1 MNHSSPYQGLKYS
14 SLYQDMYF
22 LDDHLL
28 IPAMKKHNF
37 EDFLTIDDL
46 SDNAITRAMQ
56 HNNYKFMKCFFEAFK
71 NDFNGDFPIDRMYT
85 RHITNFRELF
95 LTYAL
100 SDHNRKHYIDLY
112 INHPNFLPLKDGK
125 IPLNKQ
131 YSHFTSSFINLSF
144 SGEYSNLCLH
154 YFNEINKDYA
164 DNFIDFLGI
173 TKNSHQAFLTGLN
186 FYNLTKKEIL
196 NKIEINE
203 NADLFNNF
211 FNKEYLNIINK
222 DPSCLIKVSSN
233 IDNTKSILSLIKDK
247 DDYLNTLYKNR
258 NKKHYKQKE
267 KGLSNSKAPIAY
279 AVVMNNSD
287 FINLM
292 IDYGYQLNDDEKI
305 FIKQYRME
313 DKIKGFSDNF
323 TDSMLSLLSG
333 EKTENDKIKKLISLN
348 QNKKIVDQDFYNIL
362 QHLDFSK
369 IDQTHYLIKHLNN
382 NNEEQ
387 MYKKYQ
393 NNEASAIDYLLIK
406 ISPAALL
413 SLKNINFSN
422 LQKLYL
428 LRKTNRYLNSMAP
441 AKDFDS
447 CLKDIQNIEP
457 FFISQVYESCYLADS
472 PRKIQ
477 FWCDFK
483 MAQSIS
489 KEEILENKD
498 LFLIQSGNMYAKY
511 ISYGFE
517 LSDQEMI
524 YLSKLLYNNTID
536 ILSTSGT
543 EENGFN
549 LLKIFSANLSIINNK
564 YPEII
569 NNYHNLLKTET
580 GAQRYDKQT
589 SFIENQL
596 LLNSLSHKNETL
608 IPQKKNRL

>member
-1 MNHSSPYQGLKYS
+1 
-14 SLYQDMYF
+14 
-22 LDDHLL
+22 
-28 IPAMKKHNF
+28 
-37 EDFLTIDDL
+37 
-46 SDNAITRAMQ
+46 
-56 HNNYKFMKCFFEAFK
+56 
-71 NDFNGDFPIDRMYT
+71 
-85 RHITNFRELF
+85 
-95 LTYAL
+95 
-100 SDHNRKHYIDLY
+100 
-112 INHPNFLPLKDGK
+112 
-125 IPLNKQ
+125 
-131 YSHFTSSFINLSF
+131 
-144 SGEYSNLCLH
+144 
-154 YFNEINKDYA
+154 
-164 DNFIDFLGI
+164 
-173 TKNSHQAFLTGLN
+173 
-186 FYNLTKKEIL
+186 
-196 NKIEINE
+196 
-203 NADLFNNF
+203 
-211 FNKEYLNIINK
+211 
-222 DPSCLIKVSSN
+222 
-233 IDNTKSILSLIKDK
+233 
-247 DDYLNTLYKNR
+247 
-258 NKKHYKQKE
+258 
-267 KGLSNSKAPIAY
+267 
-279 AVVMNNSD
+279 MNNSD

-292 IDYGYQLNDDEKI
+292 IDYGYELNDDEKI
-305 FIKQYRME
+305 FIKQYKME

-323 TDSMLSLLSG
+323 ADSMLSLLAD

-382 NNEEQ
+382 NDEEQ

-393 NNEASAIDYLLIK
+393 NNEASVIDYLLVK
-406 ISPAALL
+406 SSPEFLL
-413 SLKNINFSN
+413 SLKNIHFSN

-441 AKDFDS
+441 AKNFDS

-472 PRKIQ
+472 PRKVQ

-580 GAQRYDKQT
+580 GAQRYDKQI